1 MERRSV
7 AVVFSRQYFASSIL
21 SKRQLL
27 SVCPVHSTPAPPAS
41 ILVLRLSS
49 LGDVVLATP
58 VVRVLRAA
66 FPHARIDVAVAKEYA
81 EVWNGNPYLSNVL
94 ELDKR
99 GSALRGLMR
108 STLPGSLNKYDVVV
122 DLQNNL
128 RSLVLRHRFGSR
140 VLVVDS
146 LRAQKRALVQHH
158 TNAAALPHVVQ
169 RYLATVAPLGVRDD
183 GAGPDLW
190 VGPDLR
196 YSDAVSAA
204 TAERG
209 SEHSWQHASQFRSKS
224 MRSVARPEVVVA
236 PSAKH
241 ATKRWP
247 PELFARCI
255 DLLVEQGTSVVV
267 VGTKHDEALCAD
279 VMRHLRTAPAERVRT
294 RKVISLQ
301 DTMRIMSSALC
312 VVAND
317 SSIVHIASACR
328 VPVVDVFGS
337 TVPEFGFTPYGT
349 EHRIVQAQEGCRPC
363 THIGR
368 SECPRGHFRC
378 MLGIDP
384 QQVADAAAELFSPS
398 ANE

>member
-1 MERRSV
+1 
-7 AVVFSRQYFASSIL
+7 
-21 SKRQLL
+21 
-27 SVCPVHSTPAPPAS
+27 
-41 ILVLRLSS
+41 
-49 LGDVVLATP
+49 VLATP

-66 FPHARIDVAVAKEYA
+66 FPEARIDVAVAKEFA
-81 EVWNGNPYLSNVL
+81 EVWQGNPYVSTVL

-99 GSALRGLMR
+99 GSALRGVMR
-108 STLPGSLNKYDVVV
+108 STLPGSLNTYDVVV

-146 LRAQKRALVQHH
+146 FRAQKRALVQHH

-183 GAGPDLW
+183 GAGLDLW
-190 VGPDLR
+190 MCPDVSHSEAR
-196 YSDAVSAA
+196 GTAVVHSSDS
-204 TAERG
+204 
-209 SEHSWQHASQFRSKS
+209 SSQHASQYRSIAIKS
-224 MRSVARPEVVVA
+224 AVQPQVVVA

-241 ATKRWP
+241 TTKRWP

-255 DLLVEQGTSVVV
+255 DMLVQQGKSVVV
-267 VGTKHDEALCAD
+267 VGTKHDDALCAD

-363 THIGR
+363 THFGR
-368 SECPRGHFRC
+368 SECPQGHFRC
-378 MLGIDP
+378 MVSIDP
-384 QQVADAAAELFSPS
+384 QRVAEAAAELCFPS
-398 ANE
+398 GNEALE